1 MTFKFTR
8 QALGRWCGALT
19 GVAVAI
25 GIGAVLDARQG
36 QAQAPAPAP
45 AQNPPT
51 QTTPAQQPAGRG
63 NQPDTGPVRDANNA
77 IIGFTKLAEIPGTPW
92 RIHDA
97 ARPHPRVITP
107 GATPGAAPS
116 DAIILFDGKDLS
128 KWAHSKR
135 VN

>member
-1 MTFKFTR
+1 MTTFMMTR
-8 QALGRWCGALT
+8 H
-19 GVAVAI
+19 AI
-25 GIGAVLDARQG
+25 GRCCAAVLGAAAAITIGGALDARQ
-36 QAQAPAPAP
+36 AQPS
-45 AQNPPT
+45 AQNPPA
-51 QTTPAQQPAGRG
+51 QTAPAQPAQQPAGRG
-63 NQPDTGPVRDANNA
+63 NQADTGAVRDANNA

-128 KWAHSKR
+128 KWAHS
-135 VN
+135 